1 MNRLRAVGRMMRGLL
16 HIGAGFWLVFV
27 RFPRLQTTHR
37 EAAVQAWA
45 QRMLAVCGIGLT
57 IRGEPP
63 AKGPLLLVAN
73 HISWLDI
80 LVLHAARHCRFVSKS
95 DVRHWPLIGTLATAS
110 GTLYIERASPCPASP
125 RWSAMANPSAPRAA
139 TAGPGP
145 TTCTPRSMFC
155 ACMGHGPGTLRQ

>member
-110 GTLYIERASPCPASP
+110 GTLYIERAL
-125 RWSAMANPSAPRAA
+125 APRRH
-139 TAGPGP
+139 AGGTSHGGSLAWGGGGCHLSGRHDGRRHHPCCHFTP
-145 TTCTPRSMFC
+145 T
-155 ACMGHGPGTLRQ
+155 